1 MNGEPRS
8 KGLDAIQPRMEGLS
22 PSTYRYR
29 ALDAAKHFKSSWIEL
44 GQLLYSIHR
53 DKLFRDWG
61 YLTFDA
67 YCAKEVGVRR
77 NTAVK
82 LLKSYAFLEREE
94 PSFLKPEALEERKP
108 DRMPS
113 LDSVNVLRLASENED
128 YPEDDYED
136 LREAVLEKASP
147 EEDVKKKVR
156 YVLKTGEKKQTP
168 DEARRASLTKLS
180 SYLEST
186 RRDAPNFNWPNKI
199 VKKLDELLEL
209 LGEWKQPSGS

>member
-1 MNGEPRS
+1 MSDSHS
-8 KGLDAIQPRMEGLS
+8 KSLDAIQSRMEGLS
-22 PSTYRYR
+22 PASYRYR

-67 YCAKEVGVRR
+67 YCAKEVGIRR

-94 PSFLKPEALEERKP
+94 PAFLKSETLDERKP
-108 DRMPS
+108 DKIPS

-128 YPEDDYED
+128 YPEDDYEE
-136 LREAVLEKASP
+136 LREAVMERAAA
-147 EEDVKKKVR
+147 EEDVKKKVK
-156 YVLKTGEKKQTP
+156 YVLKTGEKKQSP
-168 DEARRASLTKLS
+168 EEARRASLTKLA
-180 SYLEST
+180 SYLETT

-199 VKKLDELLEL
+199 VKKLDELMEL
-209 LGEWKQPSGS
+209 LGEWKEPSGS